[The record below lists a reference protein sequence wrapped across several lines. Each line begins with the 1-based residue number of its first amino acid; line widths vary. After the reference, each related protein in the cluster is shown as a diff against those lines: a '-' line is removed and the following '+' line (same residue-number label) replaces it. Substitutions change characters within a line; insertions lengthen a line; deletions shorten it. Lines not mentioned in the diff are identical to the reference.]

1 MGVSEIP
8 IEINTRLVLEKGIT
22 LIGSSRSGVEDF
34 KNVVNLYIKY
44 PDVIDKLSLLK
55 GQEFEIRNIKDL
67 TNAFEADLSTS
78 WGKTVLKW
86 TM

>member
-1 MGVSEIP
+1 M
-8 IEINTRLVLEKGIT
+8 
-22 LIGSSRSGVEDF
+22 EDF

-78 WGKTVLKW
+78 WGKRF
-86 TM
+86 